1 LARGDFL
8 FFLNNDTEVMPSAI
22 DALAG
27 LLDRRADAGMVGAR
41 LVYPDGVLQ
50 EAGGI
55 IWRDGSGSSYG
66 NRDDPRK
73 HQYNYVREVDY
84 CSGAAIMLPRARW
97 DEMGGFDEV
106 FLPAY
111 CEDSDLAFRLRAAGW
126 KVLYQPRA
134 IVVHHE
140 GVSHGTDTGTGIMA
154 YQVENTR
161 KLALRWGETLAR
173 EALPNGKQ
181 IMRARDRATG
191 RKITL
196 VIDHYVPE
204 PDRDAGSRTMIAFME
219 ALVSSG
225 RIVKFMPDNLYR
237 TPEYS
242 DALEDLGIEIL
253 HGPWTESLA
262 VWISENG
269 ADVDEVL
276 VSRPDIAAKY
286 LPLLRQ
292 HCRAP
297 LVFYGHDL
305 HSARMRLEPGALQDS
320 TRLKEISRMEDL
332 ERNVW
337 RLVDVALYPSE
348 DEAEAVRRME
358 PRAKVRA
365 IQPYALSA
373 PQTHAET
380 APASSTIIFVGGFRH
395 TPNVDA
401 AIWLATEILPLIQ
414 QERGNAKLLIVG
426 SNPTQEVLVLAGPG
440 IEVRGFVSD
449 EELERLYAEAR
460 VALCPLRIGA
470 GVKLKVVEAMHRG
483 VPVVTTSIG
492 AQGLPELPTLC
503 DVADDKNSLATA
515 TLRLLSD
522 DALWL
527 ARVEAQSDYVRL
539 RFSIDAM
546 RLALTTIFD
555 DATRSR

>member
-1 LARGDFL
+1 MHSPGCDNRAGITDADLFYRDASGDPRVAELAKVQGLRLEQWPQNLGFLRSCNAAAKLARGDFL

-55 IWRDGSGSSYG
+55 IWRDGSGSNYG

-111 CEDSDLAFRLRAAGW
+111 YEDSDLAFRLRAAGW

-173 EALPNGKQ
+173 KALPNGKQ
-181 IMRARDRATG
+181 IMRARDRAMG

-196 VIDHYVPE
+196 VIDYYVPE
-204 PDRDAGSRTMIAFME
+204 PDRNAGSRTMLAFME

-253 HGPWTESLA
+253 HDPWTESLA

-292 HCRAP
+292 HCRARSCFMVMICTARACALNP
-297 LVFYGHDL
+297 AHCRIRRVSKRFRVWKTWNGMSGVLWMSYFIPRKTKRKQFGAWNRAPRCVPSSLMRYQPRR
-305 HSARMRLEPGALQDS
+305 RMR
-320 TRLKEISRMEDL
+320 K
-332 ERNVW
+332 
-337 RLVDVALYPSE
+337 
-348 DEAEAVRRME
+348 
-358 PRAKVRA
+358 
-365 IQPYALSA
+365 
-373 PQTHAET
+373 
-380 APASSTIIFVGGFRH
+380 
-395 TPNVDA
+395 
-401 AIWLATEILPLIQ
+401 LPPHFC
-414 QERGNAKLLIVG
+414 R
-426 SNPTQEVLVLAGPG
+426 
-440 IEVRGFVSD
+440 
-449 EELERLYAEAR
+449 
-460 VALCPLRIGA
+460 
-470 GVKLKVVEAMHRG
+470 
-483 VPVVTTSIG
+483 
-492 AQGLPELPTLC
+492 
-503 DVADDKNSLATA
+503 
-515 TLRLLSD
+515 
-522 DALWL
+522 
-527 ARVEAQSDYVRL
+527 
-539 RFSIDAM
+539 RFSPYSQCG
-546 RLALTTIFD
+546 RCHLACN
-555 DATRSR
+555 